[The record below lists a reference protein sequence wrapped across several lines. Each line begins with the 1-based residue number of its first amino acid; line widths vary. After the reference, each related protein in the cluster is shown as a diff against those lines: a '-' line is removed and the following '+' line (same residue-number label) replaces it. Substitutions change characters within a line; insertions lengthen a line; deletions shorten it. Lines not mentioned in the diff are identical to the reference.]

1 MAGWIRK
8 LDSGRYQ
15 ARYRTPDGRTRSR
28 SWDRRVDAK
37 RWLRQELARID
48 LGEWV
53 DPTAGTVT
61 FGDWTARWTESRLHL
76 RDSTRERDNTYLRS
90 LVLPYFGSRQLR
102 GVTPA
107 DVQSWIAKL
116 SRDGYAPATVQLAY
130 GLLSMSFAAA
140 AEAGLLARSPCRGVK
155 LPKRTRRE
163 MRFLG
168 IDELHELAAAI
179 DPRFRVLVL
188 TAGLTGARFGEL
200 AALRVGDLNLLRRRL
215 TITRSLT
222 EVRGELTET
231 EPKTAASRR
240 TIALPA
246 SLVDDLARHLAVASH
261 DSTDRVF
268 TSPEGGPLRRRGF
281 RQRFWI
287 PAVKTSVGEP
297 CRFHDMRHTH
307 AALLIAVNTHPKL
320 LQSRLGHSSIKTT
333 LDIYGH
339 LYEPLDEVA
348 ADRLEELVL
357 GAIAH
362 ETRTERALG
371 L

>member
-1 MAGWIRK
+1 M
-8 LDSGRYQ
+8 S
-15 ARYRTPDGRTRSR
+15 
-28 SWDRRVDAK
+28 
-37 RWLRQELARID
+37 
-48 LGEWV
+48 
-53 DPTAGTVT
+53 
-61 FGDWTARWTESRLHL
+61 FGDWTARWVESRIHL
-76 RDSTRERDNTYLRS
+76 RDSTRERDDTYLRS
-90 LVLPYFGSRQLR
+90 LVLPCFESRQLR
-102 GVTPA
+102 GVSPA

-116 SRDGYAPATVQLAY
+116 MSDGYASATVHLAY

-140 AEAGLLARSPCRGVK
+140 VEAGLLARSPRRGMK

-168 IDELHELAAAI
+168 IDELHELADAI

-200 AALRVGDLNLLRRRL
+200 AALRVGDLNLLRQRL
-215 TITRSLT
+215 TITRSPT
-222 EVRGELTET
+222 EVRGEVRET
-231 EPKTAASRR
+231 EPKTPASRR

-246 SLVDDLARHLAVASH
+246 SLVDDLARHLASVSH
-261 DSTDRVF
+261 DATDRVF
-268 TSPEGGPLRRRGF
+268 TSPKGGPLRRRGF
-281 RQRFWI
+281 RKRFWI
-287 PAVKTSVGEP
+287 PAVKASVGDP

-362 ETRTERALG
+362 ETRIRTLSPSHQLNEKPLQCKGFSTVEVTGFEPVTPTLRT
-371 L
+371 

>member
-1 MAGWIRK
+1 M
-8 LDSGRYQ
+8 
-15 ARYRTPDGRTRSR
+15 
-28 SWDRRVDAK
+28 
-37 RWLRQELARID
+37 
-48 LGEWV
+48 
-53 DPTAGTVT
+53 
-61 FGDWTARWTESRLHL
+61 
-76 RDSTRERDNTYLRS
+76 
-90 LVLPYFGSRQLR
+90 LPHFGSRQFR

-107 DVQSWIAKL
+107 DVQSWITRL
-116 SRDGYAPATVQLAY
+116 GRDGYAPATVQLAY

-155 LPKRTRRE
+155 LPKWTRRE
-163 MRFLG
+163 TRFLG

-179 DPRFRVLVL
+179 NPRFRVLVL
-188 TAGLTGARFGEL
+188 TTGLTGARFGEL

-240 TIALPA
+240 TIDLPA
-246 SLVDDLARHLAVASH
+246 SLVDDLARHLAAASH

-297 CRFHDMRHTH
+297 CRFRDMRHTH

-320 LQSRLGHSSIKTT
+320 RQSRLGHSSIKTT

-348 ADRLEELVL
+348 ADRLEELAL
-357 GAIAH
+357 GAITH
-362 ETRTERALG
+362 ETRAERALG

>member
-8 LDSGRYQ
+8 LGSGRYQ
-15 ARYRTPDGRTRSR
+15 ARYRTPDGRTRAR
-28 SWDRRVDAK
+28 TWDRCVDAK

-48 LGEWV
+48 HGGWV
-53 DPTAGTVT
+53 DPSAGTVT
-61 FGDWTARWTESRLHL
+61 FEDWTARWAESRLHL
-76 RDSTRERDNTYLRS
+76 RDSTRERDDTYLRS
-90 LVLPYFGSRQLR
+90 LVLPHFGSRQLR

-116 SRDGYAPATVQLAY
+116 SRDGYAAATVQLAY

-140 AEAGLLARSPCRGVK
+140 VEAGLLARSPCRGVK
-155 LPKRTRRE
+155 LPKRSQRE
-163 MRFLG
+163 MRFLS
-168 IDELHELAAAI
+168 IAELHVLADVI
-179 DPRFRVLVL
+179 DPRFRVLIL

-200 AALRVGDLNLLRRRL
+200 AALRIGDLNLLRRRL

-222 EVRGELTET
+222 EVRGELRET
-231 EPKTAASRR
+231 EPKTTAARR

-246 SLVDDLARHLAVASH
+246 SLVDDLARHLAAPSR
-261 DSTDRVF
+261 DATDRVF
-268 TSPEGGPLRRRGF
+268 TSPEGGPLRRRSF

-287 PAVKTSVGEP
+287 PAVKASVGEP
-297 CRFHDMRHTH
+297 CRFHDLRHTH
-307 AALLIAVNTHPKL
+307 GALLIAVNTHPKL
-320 LQSRLGHSSIKTT
+320 LQTRLGHSSIKTT

-339 LYEPLDEVA
+339 LYEPLDEEA

-362 ETRTERALG
+362 ETRTERASG